1 MAGIAAVGIPIAAA
15 FAAVLALAPGASQ
28 AGFLYVPPTEA
39 VFVAEDRENGGTA
52 VDPEAAD
59 DAVGGAHG
67 GPRTGAKRADMTVP
81 RRAGAEPL
89 DRSGPAGPWRV
100 HSGEMLRDVLSRW
113 GGDAGI
119 EVLFLTD
126 RRYRLHEGRTFAG
139 SFEEAAQALFS
150 ALSHLMHPPVGEA
163 RPDGGALVVM
173 HQASLHQASLHRASP
188 HRPGR
193 AGEDR

>member
-1 MAGIAAVGIPIAAA
+1 MAGIAV
-15 FAAVLALAPGASQ
+15 VLALAPGASQ
-28 AGFLYVPPTEA
+28 AGFLYVPPAEP
-39 VFVAEDRENGGTA
+39 VIVAEDGENGGPGVHA
-52 VDPEAAD
+52 EAGD
-59 DAVGGAHG
+59 EAVGGAHG
-67 GPRTGAKRADMTVP
+67 GPQTGVKRADGTVP
-81 RRAGAEPL
+81 RHAGAEPL
-89 DRSGPAGPWRV
+89 NRSGPTGPWRV
-100 HSGEMLRDVLSRW
+100 HSGEMLRNVLSRW

-150 ALSHLMHPPVGEA
+150 ALSHLRHPPVGEA

-173 HQASLHQASLHRASP
+173 HQASLHRASLHRASLHRASP